1 MYSVDID
8 VGGTLTDGIFS
19 DGTRVVCV
27 KVDSTPHD
35 LTVCLFDCLDHGA
48 VQLGFSDLALFLEQ
62 VELLRW
68 STTITSNVLAELRG
82 PKIGLIVSRGHERDL
97 YSRQE
102 ASPILNHVVDE
113 KNVIGVEAAHGPEIL
128 GAVRSL
134 LENGVRR
141 ICISLQG
148 ALQNPENEQHI
159 KRIIDE
165 QYPDHFLGSVP
176 VLTGSDICQ
185 NTDDMTRTYYAV
197 INAYTH
203 SALAATLFKAEDELR
218 YTHGYSRAF
227 LISHIN
233 GGVAGV
239 SKTRAIDT
247 MESGPILGIYGT
259 SYLAKIYGL
268 KNVIA
273 LDVGGTT
280 AKVGVIRDG
289 EPVYSQVSDLFG
301 IPLRVRLPYLR
312 SIALGGG
319 SVVICAGD
327 SVRLG
332 PESMGSFPGP
342 VCYGLG
348 GDKATLTDAFVTAGL
363 IDPEHFLGGTRR
375 LDVQQ
380 ARAAIEAGVARPLG
394 LDTADACGAVTDRAH
409 GMVATMIEVASREL
423 KEDFSNY
430 VLFAY
435 GGNGGLLACGVAD
448 RARLDE
454 VYLFALGPV
463 FSAFGSSVSD
473 ISHVYERSFHFMFR
487 EGADVQPLNRLI
499 EEMRS
504 AGIRDLLGEGI
515 KPDHAECTVELELS
529 RLERPNIHIKCPQL
543 HFTSLDDLRRKLGSA
558 VPGGDVSL
566 ELVRMRVTKP
576 IAKPALTLKEIGSED
591 AAGALIGKRKV
602 SYGGNRGEASLYKW
616 EALQPGNRV
625 QGCSILEAENS
636 TYFVPE
642 GWTLG
647 IDQYGN
653 AQVTRGSSRAAN
665 SIPANMQ
672 ETRSYG
678 KRSHGKQR

>member
-1 MYSVDID
+1 VYSVDID

-19 DGTRVVCV
+19 SGSQMVCA
-27 KVDSTPHD
+27 KVDSTAHD
-35 LTVCLFDCLDHGA
+35 LTLCLFDCLTQGA
-48 VQLGFSDLALFLEQ
+48 TRLGFPDLGSFLEQ

-82 PKIGLIVSRGHERDL
+82 PKIGLLVSKGHERDL
-97 YSRQE
+97 YGKEES
-102 ASPILNHVVDE
+102 SPILNKVVDE
-113 KNVIGVEAAHGPEIL
+113 RNVIGIERAHDGEIL
-128 GAVRSL
+128 SAVRSL

-148 ALQNPENEQHI
+148 ALQNPEHEHQI
-159 KRIIDE
+159 KRVIDE

-185 NTDDMTRTYYAV
+185 NTDDMKRTYYAV

-218 YTHGYSRAF
+218 YTQGYSRAF

-247 MESGPILGIYGT
+247 MESGPILGVYGS

-268 KNVIA
+268 KKVIA

-280 AKVGVIRDG
+280 AKVGIIQNG

-301 IPLRVRLPYLR
+301 IPVRVSLPYLR

-319 SVVICAGD
+319 SVVSRADDG
-327 SVRLG
+327 VQLG
-332 PESMGSFPGP
+332 PESVGSFPGP

-348 GDKATLTDAFVTAGL
+348 GDKPTLTDAFVTSGL
-363 IDPEHFLGGTRR
+363 IDPEYFLGGTKH

-380 ARAAIEAGVARPLG
+380 ARQAIEESVARPMGISVHEACRAIIERGYDMVGGMIAFACQELG
-394 LDTADACGAVTDRAH
+394 QDLSDH
-409 GMVATMIEVASREL
+409 
-423 KEDFSNY
+423 

-435 GGNGGLLACGVAD
+435 GGNGGLFACGVAQ
-448 RARLDE
+448 RAGLRD

-473 ISHVYERSFHFMFR
+473 ISHVYERSFHLMLR
-487 EGADVQPLNRLI
+487 NGADVTSLNHLI
-499 EEMRS
+499 EEMRTT
-504 AGIRDLLGEGI
+504 GIRDLLGEGI
-515 KPDHAECTVELELS
+515 KPDNAECSVELELS
-529 RLERPNIHIKCPQL
+529 QPGRPSVQVRCPQL
-543 HFTSLDDLRRKLGSA
+543 HFSSVDDLRCKLGCDAKKDGTSLDLLR
-558 VPGGDVSL
+558 
-566 ELVRMRVTKP
+566 VRVKKS
-576 IAKPALTLKEIGSED
+576 IAKPALSLKEAGPEDSE
-591 AAGALIGKRKV
+591 GALIGTRRV
-602 SYGGNRGEASLYKW
+602 AYGSGAGQASLYRW
-616 EALQPGNRV
+616 ESLKPGNKVR
-625 QGCSILEAENS
+625 GCAILESQNS

-642 GWTLG
+642 GWNLR
-647 IDQYGN
+647 IDQYDN
-653 AQVTRGSSRAAN
+653 AQVTRVTS
-665 SIPANMQ
+665 
-672 ETRSYG
+672 
-678 KRSHGKQR
+678 

>member
-1 MYSVDID
+1 LYSVDID

-48 VQLGFSDLALFLEQ
+48 VQLGFSDLAVFLEQ

-97 YSRQE
+97 YGVQE
-102 ASPILNHVVDE
+102 ASPILNKVVDE
-113 KNVIGVEAAHGPEIL
+113 NNVIGIDAVHGPEIL
-128 GAVRSL
+128 TAVRSL

-148 ALQNPENEQHI
+148 ALQSPEHEQQI
-159 KRIIDE
+159 KRTIDE

-185 NTDDMTRTYYAV
+185 NADDMTRTYYAV

-203 SALAATLFKAEDELR
+203 SALAVTLFKAEDELR

-247 MESGPILGIYGT
+247 MESGPILGIYGA

-301 IPLRVRLPYLR
+301 IPLLVRLPYLR

-319 SVVICAGD
+319 SVVSCVDD

-342 VCYGLG
+342 ACYGLG
-348 GDKATLTDAFVTAGL
+348 GDKPTLTDAFVTAGL
-363 IDPEHFLGGTRR
+363 IDPKHFLGGTRQ
-375 LDVQQ
+375 LDVEQ
-380 ARAAIEAGVARPLG
+380 AGASIEAGAACPLG
-394 LDTADACGAVTDRAH
+394 ISVEEACRAVIDRAH
-409 GMVATMIEVASREL
+409 GMVAAMITMASREL
-423 KEDFSNY
+423 KQDFSGY
-430 VLFAY
+430 RLFAY

-448 RARLDE
+448 RARLND
-454 VYLFALGPV
+454 VYIFALGPV

-473 ISHVYERSFHFMFR
+473 ISHVYERSFHLMLR
-487 EGADVQPLNRLI
+487 DGADVEPLNRLI
-499 EEMRS
+499 QEMRA
-504 AGIRDLLGEGI
+504 AGIQDLLGEGI
-515 KPDHAECTVELELS
+515 KPEGSECAVELEFS
-529 RLERPNIHIKCPQL
+529 QLERPNIYVKSSTL
-543 HFTSLDDLRRKLGSA
+543 HFADLDDLRRELGSSL
-558 VPGGDVSL
+558 PDDDLGL
-566 ELVRMRVTKP
+566 ELVGLRVTKP
-576 IAKPALTLKEIGSED
+576 IAKPALLRQKMGAED
-591 AAGALIGKRKV
+591 GAAAIISKRKV
-602 SYGGNRGEASLYKW
+602 TYGSSRGEASLYKW
-616 EALQPGNRV
+616 EALKPGNRV
-625 QGCSILEAENS
+625 QGCSILEADNS

-653 AQVTRGSSRAAN
+653 AQLTRGSTRTAD

-672 ETRSYG
+672 ETRPYG
-678 KRSHGKQR
+678 KPR